1 MEVFGMSRSPDRS
14 FDYLKDATTTTTR
27 GQSSNE
33 NPNASTSPNP
43 NESISFLL
51 DTSAIAASVTANET
65 GSIHETGSL
74 ASTKEQ
80 RKVFYTLHDTAVSEF
95 LSPNKSNKNNESS
108 ISDKYKVSSQIM
120 SPKNKSN
127 NNESNRNAEEEKPT
141 LPTLANNRRP
151 KPQINTHTRRSLS
164 STIVTLNNNKTSNNQ
179 KNATLTPKQKQI
191 PQTPGGFWT
200 TNTESKTFV
209 NGLLSP
215 FSPLLHSA
223 IHKNT
228 NNHLDT
234 IQDQE
239 EDNNNANNN
248 NAENTQQ
255 SLKQTIKRQREEFM
269 QYVSLQPCR
278 KVSVVVRVT
287 AADEDAKRCIFPHFK
302 DDLLPSGG
310 SLQIATHT
318 HNNPDQFATP
328 QGKKTTSLLP
338 ATTPH
343 SLSNP
348 SRLMSPTHRRD
359 VVVVNPTAF
368 GKYIP
373 SQVTM
378 ETAKLVAQVANIASE
393 DWARLYEF
401 HHVMW
406 PTPTKSREQAQNLSN
421 NPSLGSP
428 QGKVEDLA
436 SSYNTMDSLSR
447 AVVQDLL
454 AEHKSSLLISLGH
467 ESSCFGTT
475 FDAGTNN
482 NNDKPTVTSIG
493 LWPKI
498 MNQCAAMLETKGVGM
513 YYNMLVTSSYSMTC
527 LIRQHS
533 LTYSLKYFPSSFDNG
548 GDYGTH
554 RRKQKVQQRRL
565 LPRFIGSLGSTANR
579 NPSAS
584 SRHEGCR
591 PRGIVRGRNRFHA
604 GTPRSSGQD
613 PTTACPT
620 TKAKEADIVTG
631 GNHDGSH
638 WNTALLGTRRLL

>member
-1 MEVFGMSRSPDRS
+1 MEVFGMTRSPDRS
-14 FDYLKDATTTTTR
+14 FDYLKDATSSASKR
-27 GQSSNE
+27 GQSNSNNDNE
-33 NPNASTSPNP
+33 NPNNTSQNP
-43 NESISFLL
+43 NESVSFLL
-51 DTSAIAASVTANET
+51 DTSGI
-65 GSIHETGSL
+65 ETGSL

-80 RKVFYTLHDTAVSEF
+80 RKAFYTLHDTAVSEF
-95 LSPNKSNKNNESS
+95 LSPKKSESKT

-120 SPKNKSN
+120 YHEINP
-127 NNESNRNAEEEKPT
+127 EEEEETPT
-141 LPTLANNRRP
+141 MPTLANNRP
-151 KPQINTHTRRSLS
+151 KPQINTHTRKSLS
-164 STIVTLNNNKTSNNQ
+164 STIATLNNHNKTE
-179 KNATLTPKQKQI
+179 KNAVLTPKQKQI

-223 IHKNT
+223 VHKKSN
-228 NNHLDT
+228 LDT
-234 IQDQE
+234 IHDE
-239 EDNNNANNN
+239 DEDNSNSNANNN
-248 NAENTQQ
+248 AETTQQ

-287 AADEDAKRCIFPHFK
+287 AADDDAKRCIFPHFK
-302 DDLLPSGG
+302 DELLPSGG
-310 SLQIATHT
+310 SLGIAPE
-318 HNNPDQFATP
+318 NAFQDNDQFATP
-328 QGKKTTSLLP
+328 QGKKP
-338 ATTPH
+338 ATLETTPN
-343 SLSNP
+343 SISNP

-406 PTPTKSREQAQNLSN
+406 PTPTKSRESQNTV
-421 NPSLGSP
+421 LGSP
-428 QGKVEDLA
+428 QGKAEDLA

-475 FDAGTNN
+475 FDGTNE
-482 NNDKPTVTSIG
+482 KPTVCSIG

-498 MNQCAAMLETKGVGM
+498 MNQCAAMLETKGVGK
-513 YYNMLVTSSYSMTC
+513 YNMLITIYRC
-527 LIRQHS
+527 
-533 LTYSLKYFPSSFDNG
+533 
-548 GDYGTH
+548 
-554 RRKQKVQQRRL
+554 
-565 LPRFIGSLGSTANR
+565 
-579 NPSAS
+579 
-584 SRHEGCR
+584 
-591 PRGIVRGRNRFHA
+591 
-604 GTPRSSGQD
+604 
-613 PTTACPT
+613 
-620 TKAKEADIVTG
+620 
-631 GNHDGSH
+631 
-638 WNTALLGTRRLL
+638 